1 MGFSRTPPS
10 PLFPT
15 RLRHPGSGMQNVVL
29 WHVVLRACLFHT
41 SLPLRPTAPP
51 KRSSPRGREASASA
65 RHAVTHHAAGRQ
77 TQGFLLQTSITPL
90 PCHARASRVCHAKCS
105 AMACR
110 FACLLVKLVT
120 ASKTHCST
128 QALLTQ
134 GSNGFCI
141 SASCGHPSCS
151 RSSDTR
157 LPHAYLHHPSSP
169 PGSSIQS
176 LACKQYCYGM
186 TFCVLAGFHH
196 HHRKDPL
203 LHPSAPRP
211 GVERLLRQRVMLR
224 PIMQQDVRLKAS
236 ARTPPSPLFP
246 TSLDHLSSGMQKVVP
261 WHVKLRACLFHTR
274 HRLSDPLLH
283 PTAPRPGVERLL
295 RPHVMRPCIMQQA
308 VRHIKGFLAQT
319 SITPLP
325 YHARASRVWHAK
337 CFAMACP
344 FACLLFKLVTAS
356 HTHCST
362 QALLTQGSNG
372 FCISASCG
380 HPSCSRSSDTR
391 LPHAHLHHPS
401 SPPGSSIQSLAC
413 KI

>member
-1 MGFSRTPPS
+1 MSYCVPACFTRHCLSDPLLHPS
-10 PLFPT
+10 APRPGVE
-15 RLRHPGSGMQNVVL
+15 RL
-29 WHVVLRACLFHT
+29 
-41 SLPLRPTAPP
+41 LRPHVMRPCIMQQAV
-51 KRSSPRGREASASA
+51 
-65 RHAVTHHAAGRQ
+65 RHIK
-77 TQGFLLQTSITPL
+77 GFLAQTSITPL

-141 SASCGHPSCS
+141 SASCVRASYS

-157 LPHAYLHHPSSP
+157 LPHAHLHHPSSP

-224 PIMQQDVRLKAS
+224 PIMQQAVRLKAS

-246 TSLDHLSSGMQKVVP
+246 T
-261 WHVKLRACLFHTR
+261 
-274 HRLSDPLLH
+274 
-283 PTAPRPGVERLL
+283 
-295 RPHVMRPCIMQQA
+295 
-308 VRHIKGFLAQT
+308 
-319 SITPLP
+319 
-325 YHARASRVWHAK
+325 AS
-337 CFAMACP
+337 
-344 FACLLFKLVTAS
+344 T
-356 HTHCST
+356 
-362 QALLTQGSNG
+362 
-372 FCISASCG
+372 I
-380 HPSCSRSSDTR
+380 
-391 LPHAHLHHPS
+391 
-401 SPPGSSIQSLAC
+401 
-413 KI
+413 